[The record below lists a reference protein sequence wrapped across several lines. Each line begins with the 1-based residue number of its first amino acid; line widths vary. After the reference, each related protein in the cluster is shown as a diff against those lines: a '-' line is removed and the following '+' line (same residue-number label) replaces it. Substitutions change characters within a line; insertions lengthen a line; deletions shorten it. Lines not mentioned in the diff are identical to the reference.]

1 MIGRLLASILFLMI
15 FAAAVP
21 ALAQEKPVT
30 FNIGV
35 GPIMPQGDTGDRFD
49 TGVTFPIGVTFNIN
63 ENVGIQGEY
72 SVLVGWVGRKEPSL
86 NKTVTACY
94 SSPTTPCMLAPPTS
108 SSRLRRRAASAAT
121 GSLASACHHRSVE
134 LTTPA
139 VGLVTVCDPWRY
151 VCYPA
156 AVPVDQVIGS
166 RSTTDFGINFGGAIT
181 FAAFFVEVR
190 YHYVWGPEI
199 DIPAALGGGSVKANG
214 HYLPIIF
221 GVRF

>member
-72 SVLVGWVGRKEPSL
+72 RYSWMGGPEGTITEQDGDRVLLESNHTMHVGTANVVFSPS
-86 NKTVTACY
+86 
-94 SSPTTPCMLAPPTS
+94 TS
-108 SSRLRRRAASAAT
+108 GGVSGYGLF
-121 GSLASACHHRSVE
+121 GIGVYHRSVE

-139 VGLVTVCDPWRY
+139 VGLVTVCDPWWY

>member
-72 SVLVGWVGRKEPSL
+72 LVLVDGWAGR
-86 NKTVTACY
+86 N
-94 SSPTTPCMLAPPTS
+94 
-108 SSRLRRRAASAAT
+108 
-121 GSLASACHHRSVE
+121 HH
-134 LTTPA
+134 
-139 VGLVTVCDPWRY
+139 
-151 VCYPA
+151 
-156 AVPVDQVIGS
+156 
-166 RSTTDFGINFGGAIT
+166 
-181 FAAFFVEVR
+181 
-190 YHYVWGPEI
+190 
-199 DIPAALGGGSVKANG
+199 
-214 HYLPIIF
+214 
-221 GVRF
+221 